1 MKEDDQTTLTEPL
14 LDGADDESKI
24 PQLNPE
30 DPLSGLT
37 DEQVKQSLATF
48 GKNEVSIIKLYHAI
62 NIAGCTCISHASSV
76 MCQVPT
82 RSAQRVS
89 TFLLMLTSYI
99 SRSLCHKSRR
109 SSSPKHHYGYCSSN
123 SLRVFS
129 HYSLSSLPSFPLP
142 SKTTPILVSS

>member
-48 GKNEVSIIKLYHAI
+48 GKNEVSIIKFYHNMTWSAVHASVMPLQCDVPSTYTVSTKGVHVPSYTSRPLYHK
-62 NIAGCTCISHASSV
+62 SH
-76 MCQVPT
+76 
-82 RSAQRVS
+82 
-89 TFLLMLTSYI
+89 
-99 SRSLCHKSRR
+99 R
-109 SSSPKHHYGYCSSN
+109 SSSQKHHYGYCSSN
-123 SLRVFS
+123 NLRVFS
-129 HYSLSSLPSFPLP
+129 HYLLSLLPSCQLP
-142 SKTTPILVSS
+142 SKTTLILVSS